1 MNKLLFLLVAFCL
14 VQTTSTAQ
22 IQAVTGSGDEVTLYS
37 NGTWKY
43 NNKTEASAE
52 IPLNKTVF
60 EKPVSSTFKVKSNTL
75 PEVSVS
81 INTKKWDFKK
91 SEAGSASEFSFDLKA
106 KDAYAMIITER
117 IEIPLLTL
125 RDAALKNAR
134 SVSPDIEVIQSE
146 YRTVNGVKLLYMQME
161 GSIEGV
167 ALTYYGYYYS
177 YSGGSIQLLTY
188 TSKQLAKEY
197 KPELDDLLNGLVVG
211 K

>member
-1 MNKLLFLLVAFCL
+1 MNKLIIILLSFFVFQITC
-14 VQTTSTAQ
+14 SAQ
-22 IQAVTGSGDEVTLYS
+22 IQAVTSSGDEVTLYS

-43 NNKTEASAE
+43 NNKTEPSSD
-52 IPLNKTVF
+52 IPLNKTAF
-60 EKPVSSTFKVKSNTL
+60 EKPAGSTFKVKSATL

-81 INTKKWDFKK
+81 INPKKWDFKK
-91 SEAGSASEFSFDLKA
+91 SDAGSASEFSFDLKA

-117 IEIPLLTL
+117 VEIPLLTL